1 MFKVVRNTNRIQ
13 PLVKKRFSDL
23 GFKERDHI
31 QEWLVY
37 QPDALG
43 EELLIIQ
50 KEFDG
55 FDDTRE
61 RLDLLALD
69 KKGNLVV
76 IENKLDDS
84 GRDVVWQS
92 LKYTAYVSSLKKI
105 QIIEIYQDYLNR
117 YEGGGVASEKVC
129 EFLEIDDIDP
139 AVLNS
144 GNSQRIMLIAARF
157 RKEVTATVLWL
168 ISRGIVIQCF
178 KITPYSMEKE
188 VLIDIDQIIP
198 PPEAS
203 DYMIGIS
210 SKDNEEA
217 TSQGIQKERH
227 QIRVDFWAYL
237 LDIFKEKGVELY
249 ANVNTTKDH
258 WLNAGSGLSGC
269 PYTLVFGKTESRV
282 ELNFLRTSTAWN
294 KWMFDR
300 FYQSKSEIENK
311 LGMALEWKRL
321 DNKKSSKIS
330 ISHQFD
336 GFDKKNWPKIAE
348 WMADIVV
355 KIKNVMQPFLEKYGK
370 EIKSVQF
377 EDTIDNEEDN
387 ANELDSLSSQPV

>member
-1 MFKVVRNTNRIQ
+1 MFKVDRNTNRIQ

-69 KKGNLVV
+69 KSGNLVI

-92 LKYTAYVSSLKKI
+92 LKYTAYVSSLTKM
-105 QIIEIYQDYLNR
+105 QIIQIYQDYLNR
-117 YEGGGVASEKVC
+117 YEGGGIASEKVC
-129 EFLEIDDIDP
+129 EFLEIDDMDE

-144 GNSQRIMLIAARF
+144 GNSQRIMLIASYF

-178 KITPYSMEKE
+178 KLTPYSLEQE
-188 VLIDIDQIIP
+188 ILVDIDQIIP

-210 SKDNEEA
+210 SKENEEA
-217 TSQGIQKERH
+217 TVQGIQKERH
-227 QIRVDFWAYL
+227 QTRFQFWTYM
-237 LDIFKEKGVELY
+237 LDAFRKKGVGLY
-249 ANVNTTKDH
+249 ANVSPGNDH
-258 WLNAGSGLSGC
+258 WLTAGSGLSGC
-269 PYTLVFGKTESRV
+269 PYSLIFGRKEARV
-282 ELNFLRTSTAWN
+282 ELTFSRSSASWN
-294 KWMFDR
+294 KWMFD
-300 FYQSKSEIENK
+300 KIHEHKDDIENR
-311 LGMALEWKRL
+311 LGAKLEWKRL
-321 DNKKSSKIS
+321 SDKKSSRIVLA
-330 ISHQFD
+330 HPYD
-336 GFDKKNWPKIAE
+336 GYDKSNWPAMVD
-348 WMADIVV
+348 WMAEEIQKFQTVFR
-355 KIKNVMQPFLEKYGK
+355 PYLEKYGQ
-370 EIKSVQF
+370 EIKSIQF
-377 EDTIDNEEDN
+377 EDAIDNEEDN
-387 ANELDSLSSQPV
+387 VNELTAE